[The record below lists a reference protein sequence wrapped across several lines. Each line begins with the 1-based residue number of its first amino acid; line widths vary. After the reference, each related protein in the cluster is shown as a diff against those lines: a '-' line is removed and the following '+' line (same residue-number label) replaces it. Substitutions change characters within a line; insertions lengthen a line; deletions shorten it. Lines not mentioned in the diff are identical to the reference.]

1 MKPSRGFWVS
11 AEPVQKRG
19 PGRPRKYPKVLASG
33 HPQEHP
39 VAEEVLLH
47 PVAGE
52 ELQKPKAEAVLKRPR
67 GRPPKVRDAEAS
79 VVQMSASTAMVVSP
93 LGQHKVKETEEH
105 PVAEEVLLHPVAGE
119 ELQKRPRGRPPK
131 PKAEAV
137 LKRPRG
143 RPPKVRD
150 AEASVVQMSAS
161 TAMVVSPLGQHKVKE
176 TEVIIN
182 TTHQL
187 IVCCFN
193 N

>member
-1 MKPSRGFWVS
+1 VS

-33 HPQEHP
+33 HPQ
-39 VAEEVLLH
+39 
-47 PVAGE
+47 
-52 ELQKPKAEAVLKRPR
+52 
-67 GRPPKVRDAEAS
+67 
-79 VVQMSASTAMVVSP
+79 
-93 LGQHKVKETEEH
+93 EH

-150 AEASVVQMSAS
+150 AEASVVQMSSMGFMFKHHLQYKGRLLLTHFFYSQHYYGSFTSGTTQSKGDRGNYQYYAS
-161 TAMVVSPLGQHKVKE
+161 AHRL
-176 TEVIIN
+176 
-182 TTHQL
+182 L
-187 IVCCFN
+187 F
-193 N
+193 

>member
-1 MKPSRGFWVS
+1 VS

-79 VVQMSASTAMVVSP
+79 VVQMSGMGFMFKHH
-93 LGQHKVKETEEH
+93 LQYKGR
-105 PVAEEVLLHPVAGE
+105 LLLTHFFI
-119 ELQKRPRGRPPK
+119 
-131 PKAEAV
+131 
-137 LKRPRG
+137 
-143 RPPKVRD
+143 
-150 AEASVVQMSAS
+150 AS